1 MRFLKFLIEN
11 NNEGDNRYDNDAI
24 RTHGSLEKY
33 KTHVEKEYA
42 DYDDAKFRRYFK
54 RNSRGDKHR
63 SSKSGDIAHEAL
75 YAEARK
81 RGLLQ

>member
-42 DYDDAKFRRYFK
+42 DYDDENFVGILNATAEGT
-54 RNSRGDKHR
+54 NTGHR
-63 SSKSGDIAHEAL
+63 KVVI
-75 YAEARK
+75 
-81 RGLLQ
+81 